1 MILALEGSN
10 GQKAE
15 KYNKNRQILIFWIS
29 VCTHKY
35 GKSIK
40 DLYFI
45 SGL

>member
-1 MILALEGSN
+1 MILELEGSN

-15 KYNKNRQILIFWIS
+15 KNNKNRRIS
-29 VCTHKY
+29 GCTHKY